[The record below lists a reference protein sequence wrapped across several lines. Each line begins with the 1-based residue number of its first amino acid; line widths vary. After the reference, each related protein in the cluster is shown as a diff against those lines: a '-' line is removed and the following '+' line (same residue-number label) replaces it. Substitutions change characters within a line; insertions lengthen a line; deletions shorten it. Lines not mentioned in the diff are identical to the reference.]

1 MRGPFIFRFGPGSG
15 RLGWLRVLVIVLLV
29 TGISLVVAFVAFS
42 LLVIL
47 APLMLLAA
55 VASFLFPGWR
65 NRSRPNAEPSAGDV
79 IDADFRVVEKGD
91 EKSTTDDRP
100 RLK

>member
-1 MRGPFIFRFGPGSG
+1 MPGPFIFRFGPGAG
-15 RLGWLRVLVIVLLV
+15 RPGWIRILITVLLIA
-29 TGISLVVAFVAFS
+29 GISLVVAFIAFS

-55 VASFLFPGWR
+55 IASFLFPGWR
-65 NRSRPNAEPSAGDV
+65 NRSRRAAPPSAGDV
-79 IDADFRVVEKGD
+79 IDADFRIVKDGD
-91 EKSTTDDRP
+91 DAPVKDDLP